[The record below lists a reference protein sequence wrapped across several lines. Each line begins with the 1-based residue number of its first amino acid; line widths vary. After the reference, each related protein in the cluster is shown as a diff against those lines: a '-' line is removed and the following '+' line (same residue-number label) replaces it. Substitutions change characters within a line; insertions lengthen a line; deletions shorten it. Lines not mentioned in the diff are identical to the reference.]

1 MSIGG
6 YKFVYGIGRVGRN
19 GVFTRIQ
26 RSPSVF
32 MNISEGGD
40 GGRIGAVHGHMRHQR
55 MAGLIVQLAVEDSKI
70 HYQRIYVIGAKIAYG
85 SPNVGHCYGGA
96 VMFLCCYVFCA
107 ALCLSGLPVAECGVK
122 YQFDKLLGY
131 FLAYLILFFDE

>member
-1 MSIGG
+1 
-6 YKFVYGIGRVGRN
+6 
-19 GVFTRIQ
+19 
-26 RSPSVF
+26 

-55 MAGLIVQLAVEDSKI
+55 MAGLIVQLAVVVSQI

-96 VMFLCCYVFCA
+96 VMFLCCYVFVLPYVCPVYQLPSV
-107 ALCLSGLPVAECGVK
+107 ALNISSTSSLDISWHN
-122 YQFDKLLGY
+122 
-131 FLAYLILFFDE
+131 